1 MLFLGVPYH
10 KCGRMGP
17 KTLFELLGPLY
28 DVDPYMFISQM
39 AVGEKPPDI
48 TSMSCLRLLEA
59 TRIQAQPSHFVFL
72 FRGFCSLGWKSCCAH
87 SPQLEV
93 AKVRFHSVSYWV
105 AGIRRIS
112 NQMFLA
118 YSRKQTLLEKRCT
131 VCVCVCPRAEA
142 GGSQQ
147 AST

>member
-1 MLFLGVPYH
+1 
-10 KCGRMGP
+10 MGP

-72 FRGFCSLGWKSCCAH
+72 FAGFVAWAGNRAVLILHSSKSLK
-87 SPQLEV
+87 
-93 AKVRFHSVSYWV
+93 SVSIPFPT
-105 AGIRRIS
+105 G
-112 NQMFLA
+112 
-118 YSRKQTLLEKRCT
+118 
-131 VCVCVCPRAEA
+131 
-142 GGSQQ
+142 
-147 AST
+147 